1 MRSARA
7 WRVAS
12 LCLAVLLGGAAAGGV
27 LYGWWALVEHRF
39 AAVTEGQVYRSAA
52 MPPEQL
58 LEEVRAHGIRAV
70 VDLRSGGPEV
80 EAEHAALT
88 AAGVKHF
95 HVPSRQVPRPETIE
109 AFLEIVSNQENR
121 PLLVHCEHGVGR
133 APLYAALYRVE
144 FEGWSNERARRAAW
158 WGSGL
163 GSFGPDDDKG
173 SFLLHYEPRRSRAA
187 RGTTPARPASAAHE
201 NG

>member
-7 WRVAS
+7 RRLLGV
-12 LCLAVLLGGAAAGGV
+12 CLAVVLGGAAAGGA

-52 MPPEQL
+52 MPPERL
-58 LEEVRAHGIRAV
+58 VEKVREHGIRAV

-80 EAEHAALT
+80 EAERAALA

-95 HVPSRQVPRPETIE
+95 HVPSRQVPLDESID
-109 AFLEIVSNQENR
+109 AFLEVAARAENR

-133 APLYAALYRVE
+133 APLYAAIYRLE

-163 GSFGPDDDKG
+163 GSFEPEDDKG
-173 SFLLHYEPRRSRAA
+173 GYLLRYERRAGPSREASQPSADA
-187 RGTTPARPASAAHE
+187 RDAG
-201 NG
+201 